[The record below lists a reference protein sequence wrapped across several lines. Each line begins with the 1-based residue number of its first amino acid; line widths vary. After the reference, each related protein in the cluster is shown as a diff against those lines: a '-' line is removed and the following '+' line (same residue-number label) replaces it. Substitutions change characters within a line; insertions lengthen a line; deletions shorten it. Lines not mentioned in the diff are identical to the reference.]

1 MSKISD
7 YFKDDEYLV
16 IFGHDMP
23 EQGYKY
29 IEDYDE
35 EVSRE
40 FFIAL
45 FKLFILSRNSKSDKD
60 YNNFEGVNFHFD
72 DEFGCYNEDEN
83 YNEFIEGLE
92 EKDFCLTKKETT
104 LLKKYLT
111 NLIQDITS
119 FEEEEY
125 NADYADSD
133 IENAIENKSF
143 VIMFSTHSLL

>member
-16 IFGHDMP
+16 FFGHDMP

-45 FKLFILSRNSKSDKD
+45 FKLFVSSRNSDSDEY
-60 YNNFEGVNFHFD
+60 YNTFEGVNYCFD
-72 DEFGCYNEDEN
+72 DEFGCYDEDED
-83 YNEFIEGLE
+83 YSEFIESLE
-92 EKDFCLTKKETT
+92 EKDFSLTKRETT

-111 NLIQDITS
+111 NLIDDITS

-125 NADYADSD
+125 DPDYADSD
-133 IENAIENKSF
+133 IEDAIENKGF
-143 VIMFSTHSLL
+143 VIVLSTHSLL